1 VVVMRVS
8 PCAAQIHRGPAV
20 RGRIRAV
27 LVVLSVATLSIVP
40 RGGGAEPVESPP
52 DPRVPQVSLDALPLG
67 VPLARLDDAARGRAQ
82 AVLGSSVF
90 SHRVTGLQ
98 AKSREPVFRFLLD
111 HPDFAAAVTRALRLG
126 QYHVDRRDDGYWG
139 DDSRGARGMIRVL
152 YADEGRRLLHL
163 EGTYEGRGLPTIQGR
178 MLVLLEFQHD
188 EDPTGGT
195 RVEAS
200 VTGHVTLDTPLVGA
214 VAQLAATLARPT
226 VERAV
231 ERKVRRFFATVTR
244 VSRWAY
250 DQPDQLWAALE
261 AHPDVPQDAT
271 LAAFRDILLAGRP
284 PAWAGDGYRLLP
296 PEADDVEPDE
306 GEPTRP

>member
-1 VVVMRVS
+1 MRVCPS
-8 PCAAQIHRGPAV
+8 AAQTRRGPASP
-20 RGRIRAV
+20 GRIRVA
-27 LVVLSVATLSIVP
+27 LAILSVATLGIVP
-40 RGGGAEPVESPP
+40 RGGGAEPVEAPP
-52 DPRVPQVSLDALPLG
+52 DPRVPQVTLDALPLG
-67 VPLARLDDAARGRAQ
+67 VPLERLGDEARGRVQ
-82 AVLGSSVF
+82 AVLGASVF
-90 SHRVTGLQ
+90 SHRVSGLQ

-111 HPDFAAAVTRALRLG
+111 HPDFAAAVARALRLG
-126 QYHVDRRDDGYWG
+126 QYHVERRDDGYWG

-152 YADEGRRLLHL
+152 YADEGRRLFHL
-163 EGTYEGRGLPTIQGR
+163 EGTYEGRGVPTIQGR

-195 RVEAS
+195 RVETS
-200 VTGHVTLDTPLVGA
+200 VTGHVALDTPLVGA
-214 VAQLAATLARPT
+214 VAQLAATLARPV

-231 ERKVRRFFATVTR
+231 ERKVRRFFTTVAR

-261 AHPDVPQDAT
+261 GHPEVPQDAT

-284 PAWAGDGYRLLP
+284 PAWASEGYRLLP
-296 PEADDVEPDE
+296 PAPDDGEPDE